1 MVFKYILVFFFKVFL
16 LLILTDCIDG
26 RWGPD
31 KQQRYKEG
39 GCDKGGCHLQT
50 HYLCMRSGF
59 SLGGSW
65 GGGMYVWNVQESS
78 EALVVTVASDKDNNN
93 FCRDV
98 FSLLALSF

>member
-1 MVFKYILVFFFKVFL
+1 MYA
-16 LLILTDCIDG
+16 
-26 RWGPD
+26 
-31 KQQRYKEG
+31 QRVQVKEG
-39 GCDKGGCHLQT
+39 V
-50 HYLCMRSGF
+50 
-59 SLGGSW
+59 